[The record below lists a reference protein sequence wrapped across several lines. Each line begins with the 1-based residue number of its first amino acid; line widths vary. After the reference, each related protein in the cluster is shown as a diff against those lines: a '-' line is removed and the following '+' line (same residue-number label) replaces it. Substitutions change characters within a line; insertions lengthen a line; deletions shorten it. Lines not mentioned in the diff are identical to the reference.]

1 MDSAERATHVPPV
14 FVSAPTSA
22 PAFNRARTIWTR
34 PRSAARCRAV
44 QLAPTASL
52 TSAPLAI
59 SSFTTSRS
67 PRSHASRRRRA
78 LIRALVRQEWTSNA
92 SSGTRGKDVILPR
105 VDLRAA
111 EKPRAAPGA
120 GAAATAGVKRTT
132 AAAARA
138 TMHVGCQYFATDPAS
153 MQFLQRFGV
162 SHIDVRVPDMELA
175 TLVRAREE
183 SAAFGITTELVHL
196 PGGCARSIKLGL
208 DGRDA
213 DIDEM
218 CRAIEN
224 AGVAGLRGI
233 CWHFCVLANQR
244 SEATPGRGGTKN
256 SSLYA
261 ADYDN
266 EELCEAA
273 ILNGGYV
280 TRDEVFERIDYLLQ
294 RIVPVAE
301 RSKVQLCCHL
311 SDPPAPVLRGVERWD
326 WPVRAGIDRFL
337 GLYDSPYHGMNLCCG
352 TASEGMADPATELLP
367 MVRKDAS
374 SSRG

>member
-1 MDSAERATHVPPV
+1 
-14 FVSAPTSA
+14 
-22 PAFNRARTIWTR
+22 
-34 PRSAARCRAV
+34 
-44 QLAPTASL
+44 
-52 TSAPLAI
+52 
-59 SSFTTSRS
+59 
-67 PRSHASRRRRA
+67 
-78 LIRALVRQEWTSNA
+78 
-92 SSGTRGKDVILPR
+92 
-105 VDLRAA
+105 
-111 EKPRAAPGA
+111 
-120 GAAATAGVKRTT
+120 VKRTT

-196 PGGCARSIKLGL
+196 PGGCTRSIKLGL